1 MPNQTARQINP
12 WFIAVTVTIA
22 AFMELLD
29 TSIANVAL
37 PYIGGGLGRSYDEAT
52 WILTTYLVANAV
64 VLPMS
69 AWFSRLMGRK
79 AYYLLCVVLF
89 TGASFVCGIAPSL
102 NVMLIARIVQ
112 GIGGGGLAPV
122 AQSVLVD
129 TFPVAK
135 RAAAF
140 ALYTVVI
147 VTAPAV
153 GPVLG
158 GWITDNYNWRWI
170 FFINVPVGILALWL
184 SNRLIKDPEE
194 FTEERLTAKREG
206 RLSIDGLGITL
217 ITVASAALEIA
228 LDRGQ
233 IDDWFSNRFIASM
246 IVVAVVGWIATIAWE
261 LYAKDP
267 IIDFSLLRSRNFAIA
282 GTLLFVFGISLFG
295 TTNLIP
301 QMLQSL
307 YGYRAID
314 AGLILGP
321 GALVITVLAPI
332 SAQLLQRKMISPKT
346 LMFASISTIALA
358 MFVYSSMNLATDGS
372 HYRWERVLQGVGYG
386 LFLVPV
392 NIIAYSQLRPDQ
404 NNKAS
409 SLTNLF
415 RNWGGSVGIA
425 FVTTEAARRQD
436 FHQTVLA
443 SHLDSGSQVLQQ
455 MTHAVT
461 GFLMQHGFT
470 KADANAGVLGVVYQQ
485 IVRQSQ
491 FLAFMDCFRIMGWV
505 TLAMIPLVL
514 VIRTVKSTGS
524 TCPSIDRHVS
534 QCAAGPDAGR
544 NGRRRISLPV
554 PVPGRQRSM
563 RESL

>member
-1 MPNQTARQINP
+1 MPNQTARAINP
-12 WFIAVTVTIA
+12 WFVAVTVTIA

-37 PYIGGGLGRSYDEAT
+37 PYIGGGLGRSYDEVT

-64 VLPMS
+64 ILPMS
-69 AWFSRLMGRK
+69 AWLSRMMGRK
-79 AYYLLCVVLF
+79 AYYLLCIVLF
-89 TGASFVCGIAPSL
+89 TGASLACGFAPNL
-102 NVMLIARIVQ
+102 NVMLIARIIQ

-122 AQSVLVD
+122 AQAILVD
-129 TFPVAK
+129 TLPPAK

-170 FFINVPVGILALWL
+170 FFINVPVGFLALYL
-184 SNRLIKDPEE
+184 SNKLIRDPEA
-194 FTEERLTAKREG
+194 FTAERLAAKQQG
-206 RLSIDGLGITL
+206 HLTIDGIGITL
-217 ITVASAALEIA
+217 ITLASATLEIA

-233 IDDWFSNRFIASM
+233 IDDWLNDSFITSM
-246 IVVAVVGWIATIAWE
+246 IAVAILGWIATVAWE
-261 LYAKDP
+261 LYVKDP
-267 IIDFSLLRSRNFAIA
+267 IIDFSLLKSRNFAIA
-282 GTLLFVFGISLFG
+282 VTLLFVFGVSLFG

-301 QMLQSL
+301 QMLQEL

-314 AGLILGP
+314 AGLVLGP
-321 GALVITVLAPI
+321 GAFVITLLAPVC
-332 SAQLLQRKMISPKT
+332 AQLLQRKVVSPKI
-346 LMFASISTIALA
+346 LLFASMSIVAVA
-358 MFVYSSMNLATDGS
+358 MFVYSSMNLDTNGS
-372 HYRWERVLQGVGYG
+372 HYRWERMLQASGYG

-415 RNWGGSVGIA
+415 RNWGGSFGIA
-425 FVTTEAARRQD
+425 FVTTASTRRQN
-436 FHQTVLA
+436 FHQSNLV

-455 MTHAVT
+455 LSKTTTAYLV
-461 GFLMQHGFT
+461 QHGFT
-470 KADANAGVLGVVYQQ
+470 KADAAAGALGVVYNQ
-485 IVRQSQ
+485 IARQSL
-491 FLAFMDCFRIMGWV
+491 FLAFMDCFVVIGWA

-514 VIRTVKSTGS
+514 AIRSSTNAAS
-524 TCPSIDRHVS
+524 NVS
-534 QCAAGPDAGR
+534 AH
-544 NGRRRISLPV
+544 
-554 PVPGRQRSM
+554 
-563 RESL
+563 